1 MIAREE
7 KAIIKKT
14 LLLRRLKE
22 KSLSTP
28 KTNREEGKE
37 EEGEETG
44 FIN

>member
-1 MIAREE
+1 MIASEE
-7 KAIIKKT
+7 KAINKKT